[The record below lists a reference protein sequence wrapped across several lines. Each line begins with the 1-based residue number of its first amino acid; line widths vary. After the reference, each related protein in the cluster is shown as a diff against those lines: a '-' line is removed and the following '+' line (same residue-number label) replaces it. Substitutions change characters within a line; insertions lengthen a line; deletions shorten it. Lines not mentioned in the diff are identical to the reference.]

1 MFLVDKYQKDSNYI
15 TCHQDIIEKL
25 LDTFDSHQKIYKKSL
40 LLRQAELK
48 LTRSAG
54 ALGAFETA

>member
-25 LDTFDSHQKIYKKSL
+25 LDTFDSHQKIYKDSNDL
-40 LLRQAELK
+40 LKKIKQN
-48 LTRSAG
+48 
-54 ALGAFETA
+54 FEK